1 MFSGGWSLVSAASRA
16 MVFAAG
22 VVMVIALD
30 VPEPVGV
37 DGSFVGVMCPELFAD
52 CVGLVS
58 YTACSGAAKEGRSG
72 KTG

>member
-16 MVFAAG
+16 VVFAAV

-37 DGSFVGVMCPELFAD
+37 DGSFPYFDVELAQQKNP
-52 CVGLVS
+52 
-58 YTACSGAAKEGRSG
+58 TN
-72 KTG
+72 